1 MAKKKKSILTA
12 TVLRKEKTVSTKY
25 RKSKNLKGK
34 NLVSAYKRH
43 VGSILTNAVKKYNAY
58 ANKNYSFTSEYKELS
73 TMLSSL
79 NITTGDVENQTIKN
93 LRKMLNDPQN
103 LNDYF
108 NTVAILEKVSQLPTP
123 AEMEKKLQSQF
134 KKSAFNM
141 NGVSFTDY
149 VNALNNIENSDIFVN
164 ADDGKMIYTY
174 YDVYV
179 GDIVETENPDD
190 VSKYV
195 KSVANLSNA
204 QYQQI
209 RYNRLN
215 AKSADKS
222 LAQSIADMLDDD
234 LEI

>member
-12 TVLRKEKTVSTKY
+12 TVLRKEKTVPAEY

-34 NLVSAYKRH
+34 NLVTSYKKH
-43 VGSILTNAVKKYNAY
+43 VGAILTSAVKKYDAY
-58 ANKNYSFTSEYKELS
+58 NSQNYGFTSEYKELS

-79 NITTGDVENQTIKN
+79 NISTRDVKSNNVEN
-93 LRKMLNDPQN
+93 LRKMLNNPAN

-108 NTVAILEKVSQLPTP
+108 NTVAILEKVAQLPTP
-123 AEMEKKLQSQF
+123 AKMKKKLQNQF
-134 KKSAFNM
+134 KKSAFNDL
-141 NGVSFTDY
+141 NITFEDY
-149 VNALNNIENSDIFVN
+149 INALNNIENSDVFIN

-179 GDIVETENPDD
+179 GDIVETSNKAD
-190 VSKYV
+190 VANYV

-222 LAQSIADMLDDD
+222 LAQSIADMFDDD
-234 LEI
+234 IEI